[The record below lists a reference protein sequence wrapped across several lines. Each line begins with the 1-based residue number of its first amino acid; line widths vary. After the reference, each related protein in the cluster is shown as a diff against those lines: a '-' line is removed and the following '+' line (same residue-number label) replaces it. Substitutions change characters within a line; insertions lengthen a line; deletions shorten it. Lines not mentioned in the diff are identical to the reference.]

1 MTEILVLTSTWPYLE
16 QHHHPRFVNLLCRR
30 LEKYHKLI
38 VVAPSIRG
46 EKPGEGEKASLF
58 RYCFAPFELLT
69 GGDGISTNLKRKPWL
84 YFVIPFYFA
93 GLIIHCR
100 GLIQK
105 KDIGVIH
112 AHWIFPQ
119 GLAAALCRVMF
130 RFEIPLL
137 ITAHGGDLYGYS
149 GRILSWVKKWVLNRA
164 DHITVVSRA
173 METYCVEKLG
183 CSSKKLS
190 VCSMGVDLQN
200 IFVPGNYRRDP
211 YKIVYIGRLVEKKG
225 VDVLIRAMA
234 KVLDQVP
241 GVQLDVIGGGSDLG
255 LYKSLAESLGLSE
268 AIQFLGAIP
277 NHEVPRHFQR
287 VGLAV
292 MPFRVARGGDQ
303 EGLGL
308 TMVEAIGCGCTV
320 IASDLPG
327 VQDVIEDGKTGFLVP
342 SENPQA
348 LAEKIIQ
355 VIRAADRRDELCPK
369 ARELILDKFDWD
381 RVAKTYAELLH
392 KLKGGAYRY
401 SGPNN

>member
-1 MTEILVLTSTWPYLE
+1 MTDILVLTSTWPYLE
-16 QHHHPRFVNLLCRR
+16 HHHHPRFVNLLCQR

-58 RYCFAPFELLT
+58 RYCFAPFERLT

-100 GLIQK
+100 RLIQK
-105 KDIGVIH
+105 RDISVIH

-119 GLAAALCRVMF
+119 GLAAVLCKVVF
-130 RFEIPLL
+130 RSDIPLL

-149 GRILSWVKKWVLNRA
+149 GGILSRVKKWVLNRA

-173 METYCVEKLG
+173 MEIYCLEKLG
-183 CSSKKLS
+183 CSSEKLS

-200 IFVPGNYRRDP
+200 TFVPGKYRHDAR
-211 YKIVYIGRLVEKKG
+211 KIIFLGRLVEKKG
-225 VDVLIRAMA
+225 VDVLIQAVV
-234 KVLDQVP
+234 KVADQIS
-241 GVQLDVIGGGSDLG
+241 GIRLDVIGGGAALKTYRSMAQSFGVL
-255 LYKSLAESLGLSE
+255 EVVR
-268 AIQFLGAIP
+268 FLGGLP
-277 NHEVPRHFQR
+277 NNEVSLHLQR
-287 VGLAV
+287 AAFAV

-320 IASDLPG
+320 IASDLPA

-342 SENPQA
+342 PENPQA
-348 LAEKIIQ
+348 LAEKIIR
-355 VIRAADRRDELCPK
+355 VIRAVDRGEELCPN
-369 ARELILDKFDWD
+369 ARELIIDKFDWD
-381 RVAKTYAELLH
+381 NVAKTYADLLH
-392 KLKGGAYRY
+392 KLKRR
-401 SGPNN
+401 P